1 MLKKVLDRT
10 VRKLESAKK
19 KSFLNNYG
27 LIGAMAVARYGVP
40 RATADFD
47 FFVSLEKDNVAL
59 LAGDLKAEYKIG
71 SVSDPLNAVITFNVK
86 DEVGELPVQLIV
98 FPKKWDEL
106 LCEHVEVLDFEGIQ
120 LNILN
125 WKALILLK
133 LYAGSSR
140 DLEDVK
146 GILDVQKLTKADME
160 WLKAKA
166 SAFRVSKK
174 LERVMG

>member
-1 MLKKVLDRT
+1 MLEKVLDKT
-10 VRKLESAKK
+10 IHKLESAKK
-19 KSFLNNYG
+19 KSLLDNYG

-47 FFVSLEKDNVAL
+47 FFVSLEKDNVSL
-59 LAGDLKAEYKIG
+59 LAEDLEAGYKIG

-106 LCEHVEVLDFEGIQ
+106 LCEHVEVLNFEGIH

-125 WKALILLK
+125 WRALILLK

-146 GILDVQKLTKADME
+146 GILDVQKLSKADKE

-166 SAFRVSKK
+166 TAFRVSKK
-174 LERVMG
+174 LERVIG